1 MSQHYYLCRKQIPTF
16 SYLIILKTKEINKR
30 TFYENLPI
38 RVHLRVLSC
47 IETKRMNLENSL
59 HRTYLEVLS
68 TVILDI
74 KALYGELSK
83 KKQG

>member
-1 MSQHYYLCRKQIPTF
+1 MPQHYYLCREQIPTF

-47 IETKRMNLENSL
+47 VETKKRINLENPL

-68 TVILDI
+68 CKGESQINI
-74 KALYGELSK
+74 YGNFAK
-83 KKQG
+83 